1 MTRLA
6 FIVAL
11 AGLASACTAAERL
24 TRPPVAAPA
33 GAEFFTATDG
43 TKLFMA
49 IDGVGKTAVWF
60 VSGSEAQA
68 APPDPT
74 LAAALRSAGLST
86 VVFHPRGT
94 GFSEGLRGDADEY
107 DAFLNDHHQFL
118 RHLLDRFER
127 VFLLGQSAGCAF
139 ALEAAAR
146 SPRPLA
152 GLVLAN
158 PAWRLQTTKGMTP
171 TFGDYVR
178 FAWNA
183 VFRPAALTVDMNSK
197 PEAIEFA
204 ADREEGLAMQRD
216 PLVVRWFSMRYL
228 GAQGRVMDRIPENL
242 AKTDVPLLLVQGAHD
257 GLVDPKSF
265 DELLAK
271 SPARDKQ
278 KLLSPEGGHGSSA
291 VETQVDAITAWL
303 LAHAD

>member
-1 MTRLA
+1 
-6 FIVAL
+6 
-11 AGLASACTAAERL
+11 
-24 TRPPVAAPA
+24 
-33 GAEFFTATDG
+33 
-43 TKLFMA
+43 
-49 IDGVGKTAVWF
+49 
-60 VSGSEAQA
+60 
-68 APPDPT
+68 
-74 LAAALRSAGLST
+74 
-86 VVFHPRGT
+86 
-94 GFSEGLRGDADEY
+94 
-107 DAFLNDHHQFL
+107 
-118 RHLLDRFER
+118 
-127 VFLLGQSAGCAF
+127 
-139 ALEAAAR
+139 
-146 SPRPLA
+146 
-152 GLVLAN
+152 
-158 PAWRLQTTKGMTP
+158 
-171 TFGDYVR
+171 
-178 FAWNA
+178 
-183 VFRPAALTVDMNSK
+183 MNSK